1 LAAWKMCKNSGIIL
15 QNHRWLPVG
24 IFSDK
29 NCRVMFFE
37 AGFWKAF
44 QNLGIIFKGASK
56 NIEFYFSSTK
66 KEKIAKTISA
76 NTEST
81 Y

>member
-1 LAAWKMCKNSGIIL
+1 
-15 QNHRWLPVG
+15 
-24 IFSDK
+24 
-29 NCRVMFFE
+29 MFFE